1 MGGKSHPVFV
11 GTVVS
16 VTDLPQKSE
25 FEFLASR
32 KARIRVDEPFG
43 GLAADVEEIDVLTG
57 AGGGD
62 CGIPFQAG
70 DVYLID
76 GSVGADGRIHAGI
89 CSNTRRVEFAN
100 MAVRILRQ
108 RRDGRQVPS
117 VVGTIAQSD
126 RNFEGFMGTHP
137 ARPLANTLVRVK
149 ALMDGAMF
157 DTRSD
162 TIGRYEFYGLPTG
175 RYQFAPELPPG
186 TIMAEYVGSDGPP
199 IPFEVRVGE
208 CQERGISVFA
218 SGSIEGRV
226 LDASNKLLAHA
237 FVNILP
243 SGKQALPK
251 ARELYWASQGKE
263 GFFKF
268 VHLPPGRYL
277 LVVNPDDKQDPEFP
291 YPRTFYPAVHDR
303 DSAKVITLQGG
314 EHSMIWI
321 SG

>member
-1 MGGKSHPVFV
+1 MPSWEQAADLVPASCVFWPIVPVLGGKSHPVFV

-149 ALMDGAMF
+149 ALTDGAMF

-218 SGSIEGRV
+218 R
-226 LDASNKLLAHA
+226 
-237 FVNILP
+237 
-243 SGKQALPK
+243 K
-251 ARELYWASQGKE
+251 A
-263 GFFKF
+263 GFWTRRTNSW
-268 VHLPPGRYL
+268 LMPC
-277 LVVNPDDKQDPEFP
+277 P
-291 YPRTFYPAVHDR
+291 YSPVWEAGFA
-303 DSAKVITLQGG
+303 
-314 EHSMIWI
+314 
-321 SG
+321 